1 MSGPLEH
8 LRVVDMGVAIQG
20 PGAALFLGDMGADV
34 IKVEVPIGELSRY
47 HRGFG
52 NNLPEGTLGSQFVA
66 MNRGKRSLC
75 IDATTELGLQAIHRL
90 LETADVFVT
99 NYRLSAL
106 ERLGLGYERVH
117 ELNPGLVYASASGY
131 GPKGPDAEKAMVDG
145 TAIVR
150 SGLASVTGYAD
161 RGPLLPGA
169 MIADT
174 SSAIFLT
181 AAITSALVAREKD
194 GIGQLVQTSALGGQL
209 WLQMWELTHAW
220 MTGAR
225 IGRLGPH
232 HVNMPGPYGIY
243 ETLDGDHFLFA
254 MVNSNEAW
262 DAFWTFV
269 DSPEE
274 AFDPR
279 WDTPMKRMEGKVTP
293 ADVEELQ
300 NKIKRVFKTRA
311 THEWHDFLSSQT
323 DIIWEKVRNY
333 AEVRTDPQV
342 IANQYV
348 EQLPVSEHVDATVV
362 GNLAQFSK
370 TPSSTH
376 GPPPKLGEHNV
387 ELLTELG
394 FSEQQI
400 AAMDQR
406 VREVR
411 LEMGLGDVS

>member
-1 MSGPLEH
+1 
-8 LRVVDMGVAIQG
+8 
-20 PGAALFLGDMGADV
+20 
-34 IKVEVPIGELSRY
+34 
-47 HRGFG
+47 
-52 NNLPEGTLGSQFVA
+52 
-66 MNRGKRSLC
+66 
-75 IDATTELGLQAIHRL
+75 
-90 LETADVFVT
+90 
-99 NYRLSAL
+99 
-106 ERLGLGYERVH
+106 
-117 ELNPGLVYASASGY
+117 
-131 GPKGPDAEKAMVDG
+131 
-145 TAIVR
+145 
-150 SGLASVTGYAD
+150 
-161 RGPLLPGA
+161 

-209 WLQMWELTHAW
+209 WLQMWEMTHAW

-262 DAFWTFV
+262 DAFWIFV

-279 WDTPMKRMEGKVTP
+279 WDTPMKRMEGKVMP

-300 NKIKRVFKTRA
+300 SKLGRVFKTRT
-311 THEWHDFLSSQT
+311 THEWQDFLSSQA

-348 EQLPVSEHVDATVV
+348 EQLPVSEHLDATVV